1 MHSGGGVHEK
11 MEENI
16 SKEND
21 IETEAEEDMV
31 RKKRR
36 KIKAPRRSGRVSKT
50 RIKRAVRKSKRR
62 RR

>member
-1 MHSGGGVHEK
+1 